1 MPKLSKTDRGE
12 AMPEKEDRS
21 EDQLKYAYDIIVPNC
36 ILALRRD
43 QFSVLPSLKTII
55 NFDQMIKADP
65 RGSDCPPLRSPR
77 QATTM
82 LRI

>member
-1 MPKLSKTDRGE
+1 MPELSKTARGE

-21 EDQLKYAYDIIVPNC
+21 EDWRLPVTSLSQLRTRTGARSI
-36 ILALRRD
+36 
-43 QFSVLPSLKTII
+43 SVLPSLKTII
-55 NFDQMIKADP
+55 NFDQMIKANP
-65 RGSDCPPLRSPR
+65 RGSDRPSLRPPR